1 MRTLKYFSN
10 TFNFLFAHKT
20 LKKTGL
26 KRCSEILKLYLLLL
40 WVAQTA
46 KNEAYRPTVVKNWVH
61 SVERAELLSSL
72 LLFTGGVEIKVT
84 LKNSPQKAAQFRLF
98 YASQGALTMHKLWP
112 LSRNLTW
119 KMNKITP

>member
-1 MRTLKYFSN
+1 MWTLKYFSN
-10 TFNFLFAHKT
+10 IFNFLLAHKK
-20 LKKTGL
+20 LRKTPS
-26 KRCSEILKLYLLLL
+26 K
-40 WVAQTA
+40 VAQKYSNFVCLTA
-46 KNEAYRPTVVKNWVH
+46 LCCPNGPKYGLYTNCSQNWVL

-84 LKNSPQKAAQFRLF
+84 VKNSPQKAAQFRLF